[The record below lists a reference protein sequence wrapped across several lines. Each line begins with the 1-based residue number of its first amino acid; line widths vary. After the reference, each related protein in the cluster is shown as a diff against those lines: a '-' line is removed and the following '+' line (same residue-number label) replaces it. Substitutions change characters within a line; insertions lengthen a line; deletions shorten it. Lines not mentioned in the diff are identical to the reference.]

1 MLRVS
6 IVCREVGSDLCWL
19 TELSWYGQ
27 VATPSSVQA
36 KNDALR
42 YYSSGSSS
50 DRAPSERASAYQAP
64 ADAYRP
70 PAAPQPLQW
79 PFVSFVSRSDP
90 VLVKERLQAE
100 EEEGLLEKRAAED
113 ELDAV
118 ARRLSLRKPP
128 STPAVASFR
137 IPDPPADVTGAD
149 GTGPRYSIPRP
160 AGTRHGRLAAGHG
173 GSPRVFLAPTDASA
187 RPSHSFQVRRR

>member
-1 MLRVS
+1 
-6 IVCREVGSDLCWL
+6 
-19 TELSWYGQ
+19 
-27 VATPSSVQA
+27 VQA

-50 DRAPSERASAYQAP
+50 DRAPLERASAYHA
-64 ADAYRP
+64 P

-90 VLVKERLQAE
+90 VLIKERLQE
-100 EEEGLLEKRAAED
+100 EEEEDLLEKRAAED
-113 ELDAV
+113 ELDAR
-118 ARRLSLRKPP
+118 ARRKSLWKPT

-137 IPDPPADVTGAD
+137 IPDPPADVTEAD
-149 GTGPRYSIPRP
+149 GTWPRYSIPRP
-160 AGTRHGRLAAGHG
+160 AVTHHGRLAAGHG
-173 GSPRVFLAPTDASA
+173 GSPRCFLAPTDAPA